1 MNYHSLIWISVSETG
16 YNNSTVYLM
25 LNKDPLLS
33 DGCGSSRKSKVF
45 SLTTV
50 SCMHRVWCHA
60 CYQCY
65 LRIQASVSVCGQQEI
80 NYDFVLHVWDASYQS
95 LIRFVSIYQIGCIIS
110 MLCFMGTKDL
120 VPSDECG
127 STRKSK
133 VLNLTS
139 VSCKQSVCRNFLF
152 PHTISSQMSLSPFKR
167 RDVHFCR
174 PKHRRCSCCILSFFI
189 K

>member
-16 YNNSTVYLM
+16 YKNSTVYLM

-33 DGCGSSRKSKVF
+33 DGCGSSRKSKGF

-50 SCMHRVWCHA
+50 SCMLRVWCHA

-80 NYDFVLHVWDASYQS
+80 NYDFVLHVWDASYQL
-95 LIRFVSIYQIGCIIS
+95 LIKFVSIYQTGCIIS

-127 STRKSK
+127 STRNSK
-133 VLNLTS
+133 VLYCMQKF
-139 VSCKQSVCRNFLF
+139 VF
-152 PHTISSQMSLSPFKR
+152 PRTISFFKCHYHFSNNKMSTFVGQSTV
-167 RDVHFCR
+167 DV
-174 PKHRRCSCCILSFFI
+174 LAV
-189 K
+189 